1 MSALSTKNEFKPNE
15 ISECKFVFPT
25 YIGTSAT
32 YINII
37 RIVFL
42 IYIAD
47 SVIIVPVRKGKEQC
61 K

>member
-25 YIGTSAT
+25 CIGTSAI
-32 YINII
+32 YINITLA
-37 RIVFL
+37 VSL

-47 SVIIVPVRKGKEQC
+47 SVIIVPVRKGKEQY

>member
-15 ISECKFVFPT
+15 ISECKFVFPKC
-25 YIGTSAT
+25 IGTSAT

-47 SVIIVPVRKGKEQC
+47 SAIIIPIRKVKEP
-61 K
+61 